1 MARLHPQQEEQTA
14 RRQCRRG
21 EETTSIDAAMAEPQ
35 AEPELQ
41 AAHGCRAV
49 EQVSCQRG
57 GDAGAASVHARCRP
71 GESRGGRGRQQ

>member
-21 EETTSIDAAMAEPQ
+21 EEDDGHRRSHGREPQ

-49 EQVSCQRG
+49 EARYPVNVVEMREQRRYTRA
-57 GDAGAASVHARCRP
+57 AGQREEQ
-71 GESRGGRGRQQ
+71 G